1 MLSFK
6 KNLTHLQWKQP
17 KLNPVSENS
26 TFKIKSSHLGQGGYV
41 HKLFRSLSLPQEW
54 SQVTHIPA
62 CIKTGEAV
70 ATILSPGVQ
79 YIIKQFLDHTHRH
92 PSPKCHL
99 STVNLPH
106 PSFRMALCLSTTL
119 INIHASPLQ
128 QAFTRKYLT
137 ITFKKL
143 EN

>member
-6 KNLTHLQWKQP
+6 KNSTHPQWKQP

-26 TFKIKSSHLGQGGYV
+26 TFTKLSFSNQSRSGSYV

-62 CIKTGEAV
+62 CIKTGGAV

-79 YIIKQFLDHTHRH
+79 YIIKQFHDHTHRH
-92 PSPKCHL
+92 SSPKCHL

-106 PSFRMALCLSTTL
+106 PSFRMAFHHTHKHSC
-119 INIHASPLQ
+119 PLQ
-128 QAFTRKYLT
+128 QAFTNKYLT
-137 ITFKKL
+137 IKIKIF
-143 EN
+143 